1 MLLRTPLYGLLR
13 VGIWGL
19 GARAWDWELRVL
31 GFSFRAHGFGFGVQG
46 LGLRARAER
55 ISTIFRAFNAERKA
69 LYYRGPKIQGF
80 RGSGL
85 RNIFESKAKVAS
97 FVVTLLDPAEGISLC
112 RLEHGG
118 LNSYLNP
125 PNLLFCRVPIKFV
138 LGFIIRTYKK

>member
-46 LGLRARAER
+46 LGLRARAEP

-85 RNIFESKAKVAS
+85 PGFVTSSNQRPKLRAS
-97 FVVTLLDPAEGISLC
+97 SLRFWILRRGSLSSGLSMGALTVTLTLQ
-112 RLEHGG
+112 
-118 LNSYLNP
+118 
-125 PNLLFCRVPIKFV
+125 NLLVGQGRI
-138 LGFIIRTYKK
+138 